1 MAHTTVTVDEITQT
15 MVVQETNESLTSDS
29 PTVVLTDVEAG
40 PQGAAGA
47 AGADGAAG
55 AAGAD
60 GAAGAAGADGATGA
74 TGATGPA
81 ADNLTT
87 VFEQSSASATWT
99 INHNQGRYPS
109 IDIIDSAGN
118 HVIGD
123 IQHNSVNQVVATFDN
138 AFAGKAIIV

>member
-1 MAHTTVTVDEITQT
+1 MTEVVETDALNTLTVEGD
-15 MVVQETNESLTSDS
+15 
-29 PTVVLTDVEAG
+29 PTIVLTETATGVQGPAG
-40 PQGAAGA
+40 PAGP

-55 AAGAD
+55 PA
-60 GAAGAAGADGATGA
+60 
-74 TGATGPA
+74 GPA
-81 ADNLTT
+81 ADNIT
-87 VFEQSSASATWT
+87 VVHDQASASATWT

-123 IQHNSVNQVVATFDN
+123 IKHNSLNQVVATFDN

>member
-1 MAHTTVTVDEITQT
+1 MAHTTVTVNETSQT

-40 PQGAAGA
+40 PQGPAGP
-47 AGADGAAG
+47 
-55 AAGAD
+55 
-60 GAAGAAGADGATGA
+60 TGA
-74 TGATGPA
+74 TGADGSGA
-81 ADNLTT
+81 ANTT
-87 VFEQSSASATWT
+87 VVHDQASANATWT
-99 INHNQGRYPS
+99 MTHNLGRYPA

-123 IQHNSVNQVVATFDN
+123 IKHNSINQLVATFDN